1 MNRDVMEGKWK
12 QLKGEVK
19 RQWGKLTDDELD
31 QIEGNKDKLV
41 GLVQERYGYAR
52 DRAAQE
58 VDEFMNRHRDPV
70 RP

>member
-1 MNRDVMEGKWK
+1 MNRDVLEGKWK
-12 QLKGEVK
+12 QLKGEAR

-31 QIEGNKDKLV
+31 MIAGDKDKLV

-52 DRAAQE
+52 EKAAQE
-58 VDEFMNRHRDPV
+58 VDEFLNRRHDTV